1 MEKERMGKSMAGV
14 ILGITSG
21 FLFAAVAVALLQK
34 PFGFYLWPLIAG
46 VDFFTFATM
55 GFFLTKGKKEL
66 LYGVCSLLA
75 ADCVVVQLAII
86 F

>member
-1 MEKERMGKSMAGV
+1 MGKGVAGMLLGMA
-14 ILGITSG
+14 SG
-21 FLFAAVAVALLQK
+21 FLFAAVVVALLHRT
-34 PFGFYLWPLIAG
+34 FGFYLWPLIAC
-46 VDFFTFATM
+46 VDMFTFATM

-66 LYGVCSLLA
+66 LYGVCSILA

>member
-1 MEKERMGKSMAGV
+1 MGRAVAGV
-14 ILGITSG
+14 LLGTASG
-21 FLFAAVAVALLQK
+21 FLFAAAVVTLLHRT
-34 PFGFYLWPLIAG
+34 FGFYLWPLIVC
-46 VDFFTFATM
+46 VDLFTFSTM

-66 LYGVCSLLA
+66 LYGVGSLLA

>member
-1 MEKERMGKSMAGV
+1 MGKNVAGV
-14 ILGITSG
+14 SLGLASG
-21 FLFAAVAVALLQK
+21 FLFAALVVALLQK
-34 PFGFYLWPLIAG
+34 PFGFYLWPLIAA

-55 GFFLTKGKKEL
+55 GFFLTKGKKEM